1 MEENQ
6 LNSIPLP
13 DKPATEILLIGG
25 SAGSISVLLEIIPQ
39 LDKELS
45 FPVIIILHRKAHPE
59 SNLSEL
65 LQFHSS
71 LPLFEV
77 EDKMILN
84 NGCIYLAPADYHLL
98 LENKGQIA
106 LDSSEKINYSRPSID
121 VSFQSA
127 AVLFKQHTA
136 GLLLSGAN
144 ADGMEGLRCIEQYKG
159 LVLVQ
164 DPVSAEFG
172 YMPKQTLLNLE
183 ADAVLKPAQ
192 MAFFI
197 NRLNKKSNLNEL
209 LLYNFI

>member
-6 LNSIPLP
+6 LNTIFLP
-13 DKPATEILLIGG
+13 GRPATEILLIGG
-25 SAGSISVLLEIIPQ
+25 SAGSISVLLEIIPG
-39 LDKELS
+39 LDENLS
-45 FPVIIILHRKAHPE
+45 FPIIIILHRKAYPE

-65 LQFHSS
+65 LNFHSS

-77 EDKMILN
+77 DDKMALTR
-84 NGCIYLAPADYHLL
+84 GCIYLAPADYHLL
-98 LENKGQIA
+98 LENKREVA

-136 GLLLSGAN
+136 ALLLSGAN
-144 ADGMEGLRCIEQYKG
+144 ADGMEGLRCIDQYKG

-164 DPVSAEFG
+164 DPLSAEFG

-183 ADAVLKPAQ
+183 AAAVLKPAQ
-192 MAFFI
+192 MAAFI
-197 NRLNKKSNLNEL
+197 NELNKKEQP
-209 LLYNFI
+209 